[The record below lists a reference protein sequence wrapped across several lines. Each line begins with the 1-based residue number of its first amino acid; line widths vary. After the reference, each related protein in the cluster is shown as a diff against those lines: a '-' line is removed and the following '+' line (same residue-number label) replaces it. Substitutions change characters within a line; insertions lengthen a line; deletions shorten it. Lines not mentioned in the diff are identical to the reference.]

1 MAPLPGHGTAVA
13 ELAGLPWSW
22 EQGGRREGWPT
33 LHSVI
38 AALLQGSDFE
48 TRHWQDCLE
57 K

>member
-1 MAPLPGHGTAVA
+1 MPPLPGHGAAAA

-22 EQGGRREGWPT
+22 EQGGSREGWLT

-38 AALLQGSDFE
+38 AALLQGTDFE